1 MRPENCVGCCQV
13 LISTL
18 WACTAYQFGVAYVHP
33 MVLSKPESRNTQKLS
48 EHVRDKGSGGRP
60 TSRPNG
66 RFPRTQRSSSK
77 KRTFKAARDVHSTIQ
92 LWKHLCCQEHRL
104 CINNIV
110 SRTHMPRK
118 RRRVEDI
125 DLLAAIPHNLYHT
138 KP

>member
-92 LWKHLCCQEHRL
+92 LWKTSVLSGTQAVHQQYSVSNSHAQEAKKSRGHRSL
-104 CINNIV
+104 GRNT
-110 SRTHMPRK
+110 S
-118 RRRVEDI
+118 
-125 DLLAAIPHNLYHT
+125 
-138 KP
+138 